1 MIYLDNAATTPLCE
15 EAAKEQVFWACSNF
29 YNPSAT
35 YIEAV
40 KVSQAL
46 KEARERLKAIFGAK
60 EGDIIFTS
68 GATEANNLAVR
79 GSCREGKAEY
89 VFSSVEHASVNN
101 LATQLI
107 NEGKEIKF
115 VKTQKNGEIDYE
127 DLQKQLNEK
136 VRLVSCMFV
145 NNVTGVINDIA
156 KISKIIRQYAPKA
169 LFHVDGVQAFC
180 KLPFKLSALDVDL
193 FSISAHKFHGPK
205 GVGALFVKNLAKL
218 KPLVYG
224 GGQEAGLRS
233 GTENVAG
240 IMAMVKAAESVD
252 ITKNYEKVLK
262 LRNAFLK
269 EINMEGLTIVK
280 AENQSPYILTILCK
294 GVNGETMVRMLE
306 NEVIV
311 GRGSACSAKKAGN
324 HVLEAMGFKQD
335 LIKGAIRISFDASL
349 SESDVLKAAKIIK
362 QKYAELVEKLK

>member
-15 EAAKEQVFWACSNF
+15 EAVKEQVFWACSNF

-35 YIEAV
+35 YVEAV

-46 KEARERLKAIFGAK
+46 KEARERLKLVLGVK
-60 EGDIIFTS
+60 EGDVIFTS

-79 GSCREGKAEY
+79 GCCREGKSQY

-101 LATQLI
+101 LANQLL
-107 NEGKEIKF
+107 NECKDVRF

-127 DLQKQLNEK
+127 NLKDQLNEK
-136 VRLVSCMFV
+136 TRLVSCMFV
-145 NNVTGVINDIA
+145 NNVTGVVNDVA
-156 KISKIIRQYAPKA
+156 RISKFVRQYAPNA

-180 KLPFKLSALDVDL
+180 KLPFKLSSLDVDL

-205 GVGALFVKNLAKL
+205 GVGALYVKNLAKL

-224 GGQEAGLRS
+224 GGQESGLRS

-252 ITKNYEKVLK
+252 VKKNFDKVLAM
-262 LRNAFLK
+262 RNAFIDAVK
-269 EINMEGLTIVK
+269 SEGLTIV
-280 AENQSPYILTILCK
+280 EGQNQSPYILTILCN
-294 GVNGETMVRMLE
+294 GVNGETMVRMFE

-324 HVLEAMGFKQD
+324 HVLEAMGFNQD
-335 LIKGAIRISFDASL
+335 LIKGAIRVSFDASL
-349 SESDVLKAAKIIK
+349 SESDVVKAGEIIK